1 MLAASSSLV
10 RHPRPIGPQP
20 RRSGVVPLVLGFDPG
35 LSRTGYAALQPAD
48 GRPRIREAGVLV
60 TSSRDDLG
68 GRLHQLHRD
77 VTSLFEE
84 LRPDLVML
92 EDLFVHRAFPR
103 TAIVLGHA
111 RGIIYLAAAAAR
123 VQVMTLAPSAVKRA
137 VTGSGNASKAQVQ
150 AAVRTLLGLRKVS
163 DSHAADALAL
173 AYAGLSRAGARIGS
187 VRR

>member
-1 MLAASSSLV
+1 MPTASSSLL

-20 RRSGVVPLVLGFDPG
+20 RRSGALPLVLGFDPG
-35 LSRTGYAALQPAD
+35 LSRTGYAALQAGG
-48 GRPRIREAGVLV
+48 GRPGIREAGVLV
-60 TSSRDDLG
+60 TRSRDDLG
-68 GRLHQLHRD
+68 SRLHQLHRD
-77 VTSLFEE
+77 VEGLFQE
-84 LRPDLVML
+84 LRPDLVVL

-123 VQVMTLAPSAVKRA
+123 VRVMALAPSVVKRA
-137 VTGSGNASKAQVQ
+137 VTGSGRASKAQVQ
-150 AAVRTLLGLRKVS
+150 AAVRTLLGLRALS

-173 AYAGLSRAGARIGS
+173 AYAGLSRIGS